1 MPSAASQPDP
11 PVIGRAGHPAHPR
24 RILAVQ
30 TQRIGDV
37 LCFVPLLTAL
47 RRRFPAARLTALVQ
61 PPADQLLRGHPDL
74 DQIHVHDPSVV
85 RGRALRVA
93 ALAVQLRRE
102 RFDWALV
109 IHAASSVS
117 WAIWAAGVPWR
128 TCVWRYGPSRPPA
141 WHALYTQGAIQCRQH
156 GAKHEVEYNLDVLR
170 ALGIESR
177 HTGVRIVIPAEA
189 EDAAMEAV

>member
-24 RILAVQ
+24 RILAIQ

-74 DQIHVHDPSVV
+74 NQVLVYDPHVF
-85 RGRALRVA
+85 RGRAGRVL
-93 ALAVQLRRE
+93 ALAAQLRRT

-109 IHAASSVS
+109 VHAANSVS
-117 WAIWAAGVPWR
+117 WAIRAAGVPWR
-128 TCVWRYGPSRPPA
+128 TCVWRYG
-141 WHALYTQGAIQCRQH
+141 
-156 GAKHEVEYNLDVLR
+156 
-170 ALGIESR
+170 
-177 HTGVRIVIPAEA
+177 
-189 EDAAMEAV
+189 